1 MLTSTPGSAS
11 TSTAQAAPRAR
22 PTTERASQYAEA
34 SPIVDATATV
44 TPGTQGYAP
53 RTTTNGAAQRIWPTS
68 VIAPHPTR
76 EMWPVLTNSI
86 STRLYAQSSYRAIA
100 KACDQTA
107 RAIGTATPR
116 TTRPASMPASA
127 KVRGSRRSRCVRAA
141 RLSSSLLNLSPF
153 GTSGRPPTLEEIVA
167 GRSLTRLTAGN
178 LAPVTLA
185 MAAFDAPDKA
195 EARAPGRAL
204 PGPHNGARVESWP
217 RTPRC
222 PRA

>member
-1 MLTSTPGSAS
+1 MKVDVLTSTPGSAS

-22 PTTERASQYAEA
+22 PTTERASQYAEP

-76 EMWPVLTNSI
+76 EMWPVLTNSM

-107 RAIGTATPR
+107 RAIGRATPR
-116 TTRPASMPASA
+116 TTRPARMPASA
-127 KVRGSRRSRCVRAA
+127 RVRGSRRSRCDRAA
-141 RLSSSLLNLSPF
+141 GLSSSLLNLSAAQP
-153 GTSGRPPTLEEIVA
+153 SR
-167 GRSLTRLTAGN
+167 R
-178 LAPVTLA
+178 LAP
-185 MAAFDAPDKA
+185 
-195 EARAPGRAL
+195 R
-204 PGPHNGARVESWP
+204 GARPRSRRSWLAARSRGSP
-217 RTPRC
+217 LAT
-222 PRA
+222 